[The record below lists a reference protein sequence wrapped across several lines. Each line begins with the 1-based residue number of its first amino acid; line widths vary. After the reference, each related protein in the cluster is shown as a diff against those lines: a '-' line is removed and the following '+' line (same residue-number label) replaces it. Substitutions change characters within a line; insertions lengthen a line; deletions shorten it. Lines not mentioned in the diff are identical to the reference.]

1 MSGMSVTNGNTIR
14 VHYTG
19 TLTDGTQFDSSE
31 GRDPLEFV
39 VGSGMVIP
47 GFDKGVV
54 GMEIGETRTLEI
66 PAKDAYGPRSD
77 DMTVAIP
84 RSELGSD
91 FTAEIGEQL
100 LIQLGDGNQIPVTI
114 TQIDDKT
121 VTLDANHKLAG
132 KDLIFTVTL
141 VEIVAE

>member
-1 MSGMSVTNGNTIR
+1 MSVTNGNTIR

-66 PAKDAYGPRSD
+66 PA
-77 DMTVAIP
+77 
-84 RSELGSD
+84 
-91 FTAEIGEQL
+91 
-100 LIQLGDGNQIPVTI
+100 
-114 TQIDDKT
+114 
-121 VTLDANHKLAG
+121 
-132 KDLIFTVTL
+132 
-141 VEIVAE
+141 

>member
-1 MSGMSVTNGNTIR
+1 MSVTNGNTIR
-14 VHYTG
+14 VHYIG

-47 GFDKGVV
+47 GFDNGVV
-54 GMEIGETRTLEI
+54 GMEVGETRTIEI
-66 PAKDAYGPRSD
+66 PAKDAYGKKSE
-77 DMTVAIP
+77 DMIVAIP
-84 RSELGSD
+84 RGEFGEG

-114 TQIDDKT
+114 TQIDEET

-132 KDLIFTVTL
+132 KDLVFTVTL
-141 VEIVAE
+141 IEIAAE